1 MATLALFVYRLLGT
15 IGVWPLA
22 FFLKGHPNFKGTI
35 AQRLGFV
42 LPEAP
47 ALRKAIWIHAASV
60 GEVKAVSG
68 LVKAIRS
75 RWPEVFIF
83 ISPMTATGREV
94 SCKMPE
100 KDLVFPFP
108 FDLFWVM
115 KRYLLRLMP
124 CAILVVET
132 EIWPNMLLA
141 AQDLAIPVVFV
152 NARMSEKSYKN
163 YHKVSWL
170 MKDILKQVR
179 VLAIAGPDAQRFS
192 ALGALQVEVLG
203 NLKLD
208 AVPVSHNAQE
218 ASLRE
223 SLGTGSRPIFIAGSV
238 REGEETMVVD
248 AIIRAASSIKGLYSI
263 IAPRHPD
270 RIEYIAKMAAG
281 LDIKW
286 GLRSKGAKDVDLL
299 IIDTMGELF
308 KLYGISDAAFVG
320 GSLVDLGGQNILEPV
335 AWGVPTIHGPYMDNF
350 TWALD
355 AVKGNTFLVSDA
367 RELAETI
374 IKIVKNLDGSR
385 EKGKKALNALMSE
398 QGVTRRYIQ
407 ALEPLI

>member
-1 MATLALFVYRLLGT
+1 MATLAIFFYRLLGAT
-15 IGVWPLA
+15 LVWPLA

-35 AQRLGFV
+35 AQRLGYV

-47 ALRKAIWIHAASV
+47 ALRKSLWIHTASV

-68 LVKAIRS
+68 LVNAIRQQ
-75 RWPEVFIF
+75 WPEVFIF
-83 ISPMTATGREV
+83 MSSMTVTGRAMA
-94 SCKMPE
+94 CKMPE
-100 KDLVFPFP
+100 VDLVFPFP
-108 FDLFWVM
+108 FDLSWVM

-152 NARMSEKSYKN
+152 NARMSEKSYVN
-163 YHKVSWL
+163 YQKVSL
-170 MKDILKQVR
+170 LLNDILKEVR

-192 ALGALQVEVLG
+192 DLGSLQVEVLG

-208 AVPVSHNAQE
+208 AVPESGNAEE

-223 SLGTGSRPIFIAGSV
+223 SLGSGSRPIFIAGSV

-270 RIEYIAKMAAG
+270 RIEYIAKMAEG

-286 GLRSKGAKDVDLL
+286 GLRSNRAKDVDLL

-308 KLYGISDAAFVG
+308 NLYGISDAAFVG

-335 AWGVPTIHGPYMDNF
+335 AWGVPTIHGPHMDNF

-355 AVKGNTFLVSDA
+355 AVKGNTFVVKDA

-374 IKIVKNLDGSR
+374 IKVLNDLDGSR
-385 EKGKKALNALMSE
+385 EKGKMALDALRGE
-398 QGVTRRYIQ
+398 QGVTKRYIQ
-407 ALEPLI
+407 VLESLL

>member
-1 MATLALFVYRLLGT
+1 MAKLALFIYRFLGA
-15 IGVWPLA
+15 IGVMPLA
-22 FFLKGHPNFKGTI
+22 FFLRRHPNFKDTI
-35 AQRLGFV
+35 TRRLGFV
-42 LPEAP
+42 LPQ
-47 ALRKAIWIHAASV
+47 ALSGRKSLWIHAASV

-68 LVKAIRS
+68 LVKAIKQ

-83 ISPMTATGREV
+83 MSPMTATGREV
-94 SCKMPE
+94 ALKMPE
-100 KDLVFPFP
+100 VDLVFPFP
-108 FDLFWVM
+108 FDLFRVM

-152 NARMSEKSYKN
+152 NARMSEKSYEN
-163 YHKVSWL
+163 YCKVSWL
-170 MKDILKQVR
+170 LNHILKQVR
-179 VLAIAGPDAQRFS
+179 VFAIAGPDAQRFS
-192 ALGALQVEVLG
+192 SLGALQVEVLG

-208 AVPVSHNAQE
+208 AVPVSGKVEE
-218 ASLRE
+218 ATLRE
-223 SLGTGSRPIFIAGSV
+223 SLGSGSRPIFIAGSV

-248 AIIRAASSIKGLYSI
+248 AIIRVASHIKGLYSI
-263 IAPRHPD
+263 IVPRHPD
-270 RIEYIAKMAAG
+270 RIEYISKMATG

-308 KLYGISDAAFVG
+308 NLYGISDAAFVG

-335 AWGVPTIHGPYMDNF
+335 AWGVPTIHGPHMDNF

-355 AVKGNTFLVSDA
+355 ALKGNTLVVKDA

-374 IKIVKNLDGSR
+374 IKVIIDLDGSR
-385 EKGKKALNALMSE
+385 EKGKMALDALKGE
-398 QGVTRRYIQ
+398 QGVTKRYIQ
-407 ALEPLI
+407 ALESLL

>member
-22 FFLKGHPNFKGTI
+22 FFLKRHPNFKGTI

-68 LVKAIRS
+68 LVKAIR
-75 RWPEVFIF
+75 RMWPEVFIF

-94 SCKMPE
+94 SRKMPE
-100 KDLVFPFP
+100 VDLVFPFP
-108 FDLFWVM
+108 FDLYWVM

-152 NARMSEKSYKN
+152 NARMSEKSYEN
-163 YHKVSWL
+163 YRKVSWL
-170 MKDILKQVR
+170 MNDILNPVR

-208 AVPVSHNAQE
+208 AVPASDNAEE
-218 ASLRE
+218 ATLRE
-223 SLGTGSRPIFIAGSV
+223 DLGSGSRPIFIAGSV
-238 REGEETMVVD
+238 REGEETMVID
-248 AIIRAASSIKGLYSI
+248 AIIRAASSIKGL
-263 IAPRHPD
+263 
-270 RIEYIAKMAAG
+270 
-281 LDIKW
+281 
-286 GLRSKGAKDVDLL
+286 
-299 IIDTMGELF
+299 
-308 KLYGISDAAFVG
+308 
-320 GSLVDLGGQNILEPV
+320 
-335 AWGVPTIHGPYMDNF
+335 
-350 TWALD
+350 
-355 AVKGNTFLVSDA
+355 
-367 RELAETI
+367 
-374 IKIVKNLDGSR
+374 
-385 EKGKKALNALMSE
+385 
-398 QGVTRRYIQ
+398 
-407 ALEPLI
+407 

>member
-22 FFLKGHPNFKGTI
+22 FFLWRHPNFKGTI

-68 LVKAIRS
+68 LVKAIRR
-75 RWPEVFIF
+75 RWPQVFIF

-100 KDLVFPFP
+100 KDLVFAFP

-163 YHKVSWL
+163 YQKVSWL

-179 VLAIAGPDAQRFS
+179 VLAITGPDAQRFS

-208 AVPVSHNAQE
+208 AVPASGNAEE
-218 ASLRE
+218 ATLRE
-223 SLGTGSRPIFIAGSV
+223 SLGSGSRPIFIAGSV

-335 AWGVPTIHGPYMDNF
+335 AWGVPTIHGPHMDNF

-355 AVKGNTFLVSDA
+355 AVKGNTFVVRDA

-374 IKIVKNLDGSR
+374 IKIVNDPDGSR
-385 EKGKKALNALMSE
+385 EKGKKALNALTSE

>member
-1 MATLALFVYRLLGT
+1 MATLALFIYRLLGAM
-15 IGVWPLA
+15 GVWPLA
-22 FFLKGHPNFKGTI
+22 FLYRRHPNFKDTV

-47 ALRKAIWIHAASV
+47 ARRKAVWIHAASV
-60 GEVKAVSG
+60 GEVKAAAG
-68 LVKAIRS
+68 LVKAIRQ

-83 ISPMTATGREV
+83 MSPMTATGREV
-94 SCKMPE
+94 SRKMPE
-100 KDLVFPFP
+100 VDLVFPFP
-108 FDLFWVM
+108 FDLSWVM

-141 AQDLAIPVVFV
+141 AHNLAIPVVFV
-152 NARMSEKSYKN
+152 NARMSGKSYEN
-163 YHKVSWL
+163 YRKVSWF
-170 MKDILKQVR
+170 MNSILREVR

-192 ALGALQVEVLG
+192 ALGALKVEVLG

-208 AVPVSHNAQE
+208 AVPASGNAQE
-218 ASLRE
+218 AALRE
-223 SLGTGSRPIFIAGSV
+223 SLGSGSRPIFIAGSV

-248 AIIRAASSIKGLYSI
+248 AIIRAASSIEGLYSI

-270 RIEYIAKMAAG
+270 RIEYISKMAAG

-308 KLYGISDAAFVG
+308 NLYGISDAAFVG

-335 AWGVPTIHGPYMDNF
+335 VWGVPTIHGPHMDNF
-350 TWALD
+350 SWALD
-355 AVKGNTFLVSDA
+355 AVKGNTFVVRDA
-367 RELAETI
+367 RELAEAI
-374 IKIVKNLDGSR
+374 IKIVNDLDGSR
-385 EKGKKALNALMSE
+385 GKGKKALDALKSE
-398 QGVTRRYIQ
+398 QGVTNRYIQ
-407 ALEPLI
+407 ALEPLL